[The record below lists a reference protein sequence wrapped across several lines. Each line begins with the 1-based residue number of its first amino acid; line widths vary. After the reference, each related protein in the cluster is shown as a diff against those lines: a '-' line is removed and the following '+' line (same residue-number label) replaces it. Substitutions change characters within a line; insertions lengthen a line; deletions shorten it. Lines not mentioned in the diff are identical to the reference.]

1 MAYLYRHIRKDKDE
15 VFYIGIGSDEDYK
28 RANNKS
34 RRNPYWKTIVN
45 NYGYDVDIM
54 IDDMSWEDACLKETE
69 FISYYGRKDLN
80 KGTLVNMT
88 DGGDGRY
95 NSSPSNQTKE
105 KLSKFNKGKTIPQE
119 TRDKIS
125 KTQSLKITKEAIA
138 KMQEGKYYS
147 WNIKNP
153 ILDLSNGIFYKSP
166 REAAFSKNINPNTL
180 YARLKGILPN
190 NTTFVKL

>member
-45 NYGYDVDIM
+45 NYGYDVEIM

-69 FISYYGRKDLN
+69 FINY
-80 KGTLVNMT
+80 
-88 DGGDGRY
+88 
-95 NSSPSNQTKE
+95 
-105 KLSKFNKGKTIPQE
+105 
-119 TRDKIS
+119 
-125 KTQSLKITKEAIA
+125 
-138 KMQEGKYYS
+138 
-147 WNIKNP
+147 
-153 ILDLSNGIFYKSP
+153 FYKSP
-166 REAAFSKNINPNTL
+166 REAAFSKNINHNTL
-180 YARLKGILPN
+180 YARLKGRLPN

>member
-45 NYGYDVDIM
+45 NYGYDVEIM

-95 NSSPSNQTKE
+95 NSSPSEETK
-105 KLSKFNKGKTIPQE
+105 K
-119 TRDKIS
+119 R
-125 KTQSLKITKEAIA
+125 
-138 KMQEGKYYS
+138 
-147 WNIKNP
+147 
-153 ILDLSNGIFYKSP
+153 
-166 REAAFSKNINPNTL
+166 
-180 YARLKGILPN
+180 
-190 NTTFVKL
+190 

>member
-45 NYGYDVDIM
+45 NYGYDVEIM
-54 IDDMSWEDACLKETE
+54 IDDMSWEEACLKETE
-69 FISYYGRKDLN
+69 FINYYGRKDLN

-166 REAAFSKNINPNTL
+166 REAAFSKNINHNTL
-180 YARLKGILPN
+180 YARLKGRLPN

>member
-15 VFYIGIGSDEDYK
+15 VFYIGIGSDDNYK

-34 RRNPYWKTIVN
+34 RRNPYWKTIAK
-45 NYGYDVDIM
+45 NYGYEIEIM
-54 IDDMSWEDACLKETE
+54 IEDLSWQQACIKETE
-69 FISYYGRKDLN
+69 FINYYGRKDLN

-95 NSSPSNQTKE
+95 KSSPSKETKE
-105 KLSKFNKGKTIPQE
+105 KLSKFNKGKVMSQE

-125 KTQSLKITKEAIA
+125 KTMKIKITKDNVK
-138 KMQEGKYYS
+138 KMIWAKYYS

-153 ILDLSNGIFYKSP
+153 ILDLSNGIYYKSP
-166 REAAFSKNINPNTL
+166 KEAALSKNLNPNTL
-180 YARLKGILPN
+180 YARLKGLMQN
-190 NTTFVKL
+190 NTTFIKT